1 VNPVSIKR
9 EMQTESTTLQ
19 QNELTQ
25 RLARHAR
32 QNGLQTTAINGV
44 ELLRADSPT
53 RLMPAVYQPCLCF
66 VAQGSKRA
74 LLNGASYTYDP
85 LHYLVVSMTMPVY
98 AEITDA
104 SPANPYLALR
114 IKIDSAELAAL
125 LPNIHV
131 AAHRDSS
138 NHALYS
144 TAMTTPMLDVVLR
157 LVRLFDSPQ
166 DSAVLAPLALRE
178 IYYRALT
185 SELGER
191 LQQVMATDSYAQR
204 VGRAIELLRNQYHF
218 PLRVQTLADT
228 AHMSLSS
235 LHHHFKSITAMSP
248 LQYQKQLRLHEA
260 RRLMLNDGMDASNAS
275 YRVGY
280 ASPSQFSRDY
290 KRLFGSPPKQQLMT
304 IRAATPSNTNVLS
317 E

>member
-1 VNPVSIKR
+1 VNTVSIKR
-9 EMQTESTTLQ
+9 EVPTESISLQ
-19 QNELTQ
+19 QEELVQ
-25 RLARHAR
+25 RLAHHAT

-44 ELLRADSPT
+44 ELLRAESPT
-53 RLMPAVYQPCLCF
+53 RLLPAVYQPCLCF

-98 AEITDA
+98 AEITGA
-104 SPANPYLALR
+104 SPTKPYLALS
-114 IKIDSAELAAL
+114 IKIDTAELAAL
-125 LPNIHV
+125 LPNIQ
-131 AAHRDSS
+131 ATTRRESS
-138 NHALYS
+138 DHALYS
-144 TAMTTPMLDVVLR
+144 TAMTTSMLDVVLR
-157 LVRLFDSPQ
+157 LVRLFETPQ

-185 SELGER
+185 GELGER
-191 LQQVMATDSYAQR
+191 LQQVIATDSYAQR
-204 VGRAIELLRNQYHF
+204 VGRAIELLRNQYHL

-235 LHHHFKSITAMSP
+235 LHQHFKSITAMSP

-260 RRLMLNDGMDASNAS
+260 RRLMLNGGMDAANAS

-304 IRAATPSNTNVLS
+304 IRTATPSNTNVLS